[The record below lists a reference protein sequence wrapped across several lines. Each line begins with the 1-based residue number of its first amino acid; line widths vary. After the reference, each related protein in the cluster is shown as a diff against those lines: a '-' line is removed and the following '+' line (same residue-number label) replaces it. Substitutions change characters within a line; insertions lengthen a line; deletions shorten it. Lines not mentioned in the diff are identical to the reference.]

1 MSTIKL
7 LPIPNPNVHLS
18 KQGYSTDKPSSQR
31 HSSLKRSSKKY
42 GTLPV
47 LKRLNLIRN
56 LTSTK
61 TSDKTNKVHEIM
73 SSDVEYMKK
82 LYSRQKNMQSRQ
94 QSKKSSKRSSKKG
107 SKRSSKKTKKGS
119 KKYKKIYKK

>member
-1 MSTIKL
+1 MPVKL
-7 LPIPNPNVHLS
+7 LPRPDPNVHLS
-18 KQGYSTDKPSSQR
+18 KYGYAISKKSSSR

-61 TSDKTNKVHEIM
+61 TSVKTAKSHKIM

-82 LYSRQKNMQSRQ
+82 LYRQ
-94 QSKKSSKRSSKKG
+94 QKRSKSKKSKKSKKSSKK
-107 SKRSSKKTKKGS
+107 
-119 KKYKKIYKK
+119 